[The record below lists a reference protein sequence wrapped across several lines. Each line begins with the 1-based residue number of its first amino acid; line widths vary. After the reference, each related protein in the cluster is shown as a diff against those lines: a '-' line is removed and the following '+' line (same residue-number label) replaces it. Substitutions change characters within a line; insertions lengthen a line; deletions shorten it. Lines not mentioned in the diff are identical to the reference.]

1 MSMLRKMRGAMF
13 PILLT
18 LACLLGTAH
27 LGVLRVPSLHAEE
40 SCANGGCEGI
50 LCRYMPSYS
59 CSFPDRNSCT
69 TRRCAF
75 ILPE

>member
-1 MSMLRKMRGAMF
+1 MSMPRKLRRVVF
-13 PILLT
+13 PALLT
-18 LACLLGTAH
+18 LAGLLGSADMG
-27 LGVLRVPSLHAEE
+27 LFRVPPLHAQ

-50 LCRYMPSYS
+50 LCRYMPGYS

-75 ILPE
+75 IIEE